1 MKKIL
6 YPNIN
11 LLFHFFSISSCK
23 KCQIC
28 SNDILVSD
36 LSVEVCQDEFD
47 SKEDYELWIDTYESV
62 DGGNCE

>member
-6 YPNIN
+6 IPI
-11 LLFHFFSISSCK
+11 LTCFFFFSISSCK
-23 KCQIC
+23 KCQTC
-28 SNDILVSD
+28 SNDSLGSD